1 LRTEFAPAVA
11 SCGGGVEEEE
21 EEEEEEED
29 FLSML
34 A

>member
-21 EEEEEEED
+21 EEEEED